1 MKLIKLITAVVMSF
15 GLMIAQPPTQ
25 GGNQGGTQGPPPC
38 DQWLN
43 SDMAHDM
50 NDDGVVDEG
59 DCPGQGQGPDPFQQ
73 AFMTTMQNGGTPDEA
88 FEAVAAVFHQMAVEC
103 DDCEM
108 PEEEFQEGK
117 AEAKAAFDAVL
128 ANGGTPEEAFHAA
141 METSSNDGPGTC
153 DVCGYEY
160 GGPDDHHGHCRE
172 CGAEMNADEDW
183 QAHCEENPDHC
194 KPQAGDTCGYVGPS
208 GDECGYVH
216 SGDEGEDHHHCD
228 HCGLAVNSGEEMH
241 NHMQADHPDMMEQHD
256 DGGGDHDGS
265 QHYPNNHWDGNC
277 GAMMNGESE
286 YWLDSDGD
294 PDNGPEDGPYAV
306 WHEDADGNPVNCGPG
321 PEGGDHDGSP
331 PFEDVDTNGDGSI
344 DRDEARDFF
353 GDEPNF
359 DEEYDKVDANGDGMV
374 DHAEYMGA
382 VDVGGDHDG
391 GGTCD
396 VCGYEYSGP
405 DDHHGHCRVCDAE
418 MNADEDWQSH
428 CEENP
433 DHCKAQAG
441 DVCGFRGWDGQGEEC
456 GYVHTG
462 DSDEDHHHCDH
473 CGVAVNSGE
482 EMHNHLEADH
492 PDRPAR
498 DNCEALYRG
507 LDSFINENGDAIAV
521 WATNG
526 DGTPACGQ
534 DDDGNN

>member
-50 NDDGVVDEG
+50 NNDGVVDEG
-59 DCPGQGQGPDPFQQ
+59 DCPGQGPDPFQQ

-88 FEAVAAVFHQMAVEC
+88 FEAVAAVFHQMGVEC

-108 PEEEFQEGK
+108 TEEEFQEGK

-160 GGPDDHHGHCRE
+160 GGPDDHHGHCRV
-172 CGAEMNADEDW
+172 CNAEMNTDDDW
-183 QAHCEENPDHC
+183 RAHCDENWEHC

-228 HCGLAVNSGEEMH
+228 TCGMPVNSGDEMGAH
-241 NHMQADHPDMMEQHD
+241 CDENPGHCGGPGPD
-256 DGGGDHDGS
+256 GP

-277 GAMMNGESE
+277 GAMMNGQSE

-321 PEGGDHDGSP
+321 PEGP
-331 PFEDVDTNGDGSI
+331 PPTCEEVDANGDGSI
-344 DRDEARDFF
+344 DRDEARAKF
-353 GDEPNF
+353 GHDPQGNPDPNF
-359 DEEYDKVDANGDGMV
+359 DQRYDEVDANGDGVV
-374 DHAEYMGA
+374 DCGEHDAAVAEG
-382 VDVGGDHDG
+382 
-391 GGTCD
+391 
-396 VCGYEYSGP
+396 
-405 DDHHGHCRVCDAE
+405 
-418 MNADEDWQSH
+418 
-428 CEENP
+428 EN
-433 DHCKAQAG
+433 
-441 DVCGFRGWDGQGEEC
+441 
-456 GYVHTG
+456 
-462 DSDEDHHHCDH
+462 
-473 CGVAVNSGE
+473 
-482 EMHNHLEADH
+482 
-492 PDRPAR
+492 
-498 DNCEALYRG
+498 
-507 LDSFINENGDAIAV
+507 
-521 WATNG
+521 
-526 DGTPACGQ
+526 
-534 DDDGNN
+534 NN

>member
-1 MKLIKLITAVVMSF
+1 MSF

-50 NDDGVVDEG
+50 NNDGVVDEG
-59 DCPGQGQGPDPFQQ
+59 DCPGQGGPPQGPPPCDEWLNSDMAHDMNNDGVVDEGDCPGQGPDPFQQ

-160 GGPDDHHGHCRE
+160 GGPDDHHGHCRV
-172 CGAEMNADEDW
+172 CNAEMNTDDDW
-183 QAHCEENPDHC
+183 RAHCDENWEHC

-321 PEGGDHDGSP
+321 PEGP
-331 PFEDVDTNGDGSI
+331 PPTCEEVDANGDGSI
-344 DRDEARDFF
+344 DRDEARAKF
-353 GDEPNF
+353 GHDPQGNPDPNF
-359 DEEYDKVDANGDGMV
+359 DQRYDEVDANGDGVV
-374 DHAEYMGA
+374 DCGEHDAAVAEG
-382 VDVGGDHDG
+382 
-391 GGTCD
+391 
-396 VCGYEYSGP
+396 
-405 DDHHGHCRVCDAE
+405 
-418 MNADEDWQSH
+418 
-428 CEENP
+428 EN
-433 DHCKAQAG
+433 
-441 DVCGFRGWDGQGEEC
+441 
-456 GYVHTG
+456 
-462 DSDEDHHHCDH
+462 
-473 CGVAVNSGE
+473 
-482 EMHNHLEADH
+482 
-492 PDRPAR
+492 
-498 DNCEALYRG
+498 
-507 LDSFINENGDAIAV
+507 
-521 WATNG
+521 
-526 DGTPACGQ
+526 
-534 DDDGNN
+534 NN

>member
-38 DQWLN
+38 DEWLN

-50 NDDGVVDEG
+50 NNDGVVDEG
-59 DCPGQGQGPDPFQQ
+59 DCPGQGPDPFQQ

-108 PEEEFQEGK
+108 TEEEFQEGK

-141 METSSNDGPGTC
+141 METGNDGPGTC

-160 GGPDDHHGHCRE
+160 GGEDDHHGHCRV
-172 CGAEMNADEDW
+172 CDAEMNADEDW

-194 KPQAGDTCGYVGPS
+194 KAQAGDVCGFRG
-208 GDECGYVH
+208 GDGQGEECGYVH
-216 SGDEGEDHHHCD
+216 TGDPDEDHHHCD

-294 PDNGPEDGPYAV
+294 PNNGPEDGPYAV

-321 PEGGDHDGSP
+321 PGGPEGP
-331 PFEDVDTNGDGSI
+331 PPTCEEVDTNGDGSI
-344 DRDEARDFF
+344 DRDEARAKF
-353 GDEPNF
+353 GHDPQGNPDPNF
-359 DEEYDKVDANGDGMV
+359 DQRYDEVDANGDGVV
-374 DHAEYMGA
+374 DCGEHDAAVAEG
-382 VDVGGDHDG
+382 
-391 GGTCD
+391 
-396 VCGYEYSGP
+396 
-405 DDHHGHCRVCDAE
+405 
-418 MNADEDWQSH
+418 
-428 CEENP
+428 EN
-433 DHCKAQAG
+433 
-441 DVCGFRGWDGQGEEC
+441 
-456 GYVHTG
+456 
-462 DSDEDHHHCDH
+462 
-473 CGVAVNSGE
+473 
-482 EMHNHLEADH
+482 
-492 PDRPAR
+492 
-498 DNCEALYRG
+498 
-507 LDSFINENGDAIAV
+507 
-521 WATNG
+521 
-526 DGTPACGQ
+526 
-534 DDDGNN
+534 NN

>member
-50 NDDGVVDEG
+50 NNDGVVDEG
-59 DCPGQGQGPDPFQQ
+59 DCPGQGPDPFQQ

-108 PEEEFQEGK
+108 TEEEFQEGK

-141 METSSNDGPGTC
+141 MESGNDGPGTC

-160 GGPDDHHGHCRE
+160 GGEDDHHGHCRV
-172 CGAEMNADEDW
+172 CNAEMNTDDDW
-183 QAHCEENPDHC
+183 RAHCDENWEHC

-321 PEGGDHDGSP
+321 PGGPEGP
-331 PFEDVDTNGDGSI
+331 PPTCEEVDTNGDGSI
-344 DRDEARDFF
+344 DRDEARAKF
-353 GDEPNF
+353 GHDPQGNPDPNF
-359 DEEYDKVDANGDGMV
+359 DQRYDEVDANGDGVV
-374 DHAEYMGA
+374 DCGEHDAAVAEG
-382 VDVGGDHDG
+382 
-391 GGTCD
+391 
-396 VCGYEYSGP
+396 
-405 DDHHGHCRVCDAE
+405 
-418 MNADEDWQSH
+418 
-428 CEENP
+428 
-433 DHCKAQAG
+433 
-441 DVCGFRGWDGQGEEC
+441 
-456 GYVHTG
+456 
-462 DSDEDHHHCDH
+462 
-473 CGVAVNSGE
+473 
-482 EMHNHLEADH
+482 
-492 PDRPAR
+492 
-498 DNCEALYRG
+498 
-507 LDSFINENGDAIAV
+507 
-521 WATNG
+521 
-526 DGTPACGQ
+526 
-534 DDDGNN
+534 GNNN